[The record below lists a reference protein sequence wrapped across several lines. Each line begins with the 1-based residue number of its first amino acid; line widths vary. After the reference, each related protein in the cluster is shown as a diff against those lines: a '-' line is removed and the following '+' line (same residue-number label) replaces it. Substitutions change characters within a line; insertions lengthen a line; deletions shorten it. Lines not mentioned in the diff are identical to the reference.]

1 LHVLTRGGR
10 ALVAVLP
17 QWIVARLIVAA
28 ALGMGHFVVD
38 RTHPDAATAA
48 RVHQGLSAWDAGWY
62 ETIARF
68 GYAPLGHQALR
79 FFPLY
84 PLAGRALAQLPG
96 VGAGAALVVL
106 ANLGALA
113 AAALLGVLVRRE
125 TGDPALASLSVWL
138 FCLAPSAYVLVM
150 GYAEGLLFPLVIGCF
165 LAIRRA
171 NPSWWLAAGLG
182 YAAGLTRPLGALL
195 VVPVAVEAARHWRA
209 GPRTARLGALVATVA
224 PLAGTGTFLAWSAGT
239 QGDGWL
245 PLRVQAQSAH
255 HGGLSD
261 PLRTLVDDARGALHH
276 HVGTA
281 LHVPW
286 VVLVVALVV
295 VCWWRLPAA
304 YGAFATAVVAVGLSG
319 TNLDS
324 FERYALTA
332 FPLVI
337 AGATLLG
344 REWVRRSVLT
354 LAAAGL
360 GGYALLA
367 FLGIVVP

>member
-1 LHVLTRGGR
+1 MGR
-10 ALVAVLP
+10 AVVRVLP
-17 QWIVARLIVAA
+17 QWVVARLIVLA
-28 ALGMGHFVVD
+28 ALAMAHFIVD
-38 RTHPDAATAA
+38 RTHPNATTAA

-84 PLAGRALAQLPG
+84 PLAGRALAWLPD
-96 VGAGAALVVL
+96 VGAGVALVVL
-106 ANLGALA
+106 ANLAALV
-113 AAALLGVLVRRE
+113 AAALLSVLVRHE
-125 TGDPALASLSVWL
+125 TGDADLASVSVWL
-138 FCLAPSAYVLVM
+138 LCLAPPAYVLVM
-150 GYAEGLLFPLVIGCF
+150 GYAEALLLVLVIGCF
-165 LAIRRA
+165 LAVRRA
-171 NPSWWLAAGLG
+171 APLWWAAAALG
-182 YAAGLTRPLGALL
+182 YAAGLTRPLGAL
-195 VVPVAVEAARHWRA
+195 VAVPVAVEAVRRWRTSTAPGRA
-209 GPRTARLGALVATVA
+209 GAVVATVA
-224 PLAGTGTFLAWSAGT
+224 PLAGTGTFLIWSAAT

-245 PLRVQAQSAH
+245 PLRVQVQAGH

-261 PLRTLVDDARGALHH
+261 PVRTLLDDARGALHH

-286 VVLVVALVV
+286 VILVVALVA

-304 YGAFATAVVAVGLSG
+304 YGAFATAVVAAGLSG

-324 FERYALTA
+324 FERYALSV

-337 AGATLLG
+337 AGATLL
-344 REWVRRSVLT
+344 RSEWLRRSVLT
-354 LAAAGL
+354 LAGAGL
-360 GGYALLA
+360 GGYAVLA

>member
-1 LHVLTRGGR
+1 MALLTRGGR
-10 ALVAVLP
+10 ALLAVLP
-17 QWIVARLIVAA
+17 QWVVARVIVLS
-28 ALGMGHFVVD
+28 ALGIAHFIVD

-48 RVHQGLSAWDAGWY
+48 RVHEGLSGWDAGWY
-62 ETIARF
+62 QTIARF

-79 FFPLY
+79 FFPLF
-84 PLAGRALAQLPG
+84 PLAGRVLGEVSG
-96 VGAGAALVVL
+96 VGAGTALVVL
-106 ANLGALA
+106 ANLSALV
-113 AAALLGVLVRRE
+113 AAALVGVLVRRE
-125 TGDPALASLSVWL
+125 TGDPFLASLSVWL
-138 FCLAPSAYVLVM
+138 LCLAPPAYVLVM
-150 GYAEGLLFPLVIGCF
+150 GYAESLLLVLVVGCF
-165 LAIRRA
+165 LAVRRA
-171 NPSWWLAAGLG
+171 TPSWWAAAALG
-182 YAAGLTRPLGALL
+182 FAAGLTRPVGVL
-195 VVPVAVEAARHWRA
+195 VAVPIAVEAVRRWQDSSPGSRV
-209 GPRTARLGALVATVA
+209 GAAVASMA

-245 PLRVQAQSAH
+245 PLRVQVQAGH
-255 HGGLSD
+255 HGGVSD
-261 PLRTLVDDARGALHH
+261 PIRTLLDDTRGVLHH

-286 VVLVVALVV
+286 VLLVVALVV

-304 YGAFATAVVAVGLSG
+304 YGAFATAVVAAGLSG

-337 AGATLLG
+337 VGASLL
-344 REWVRRSVLT
+344 RSEWIRRSALT

-360 GGYALLA
+360 GGYAVLA